1 MGLDMYLDVR
11 KYVTRVDWSKVP
23 EQLPE
28 GVTHY
33 DFETADFT
41 TVKGMFPTE
50 LLKHNNH
57 GSYVSLNVAY
67 WRKAYA
73 IHKWFVENMAG
84 SLDGGGGGY
93 LSRNDLVELLGSVNR
108 VLKGN
113 LDTAKD
119 ELPDSNSSEAYD
131 KYYYDDLRYTKTM
144 LTDILKVIPENDTD
158 YDFYYNASW

>member
-1 MGLDMYLDVR
+1 MGLDMFLDVR

-28 GVTHY
+28 GITHK

-41 TVKGMFPTE
+41 TVKSMFPTE

-57 GSYVSLNVAY
+57 GSYVSFNIAY

-73 IHKWFVENMAG
+73 IHEWFTQNMSGRLENG
-84 SLDGGGGGY
+84 QGGY
-93 LSRNDLVELLGSVNR
+93 LSREDLVELLNTVTK

-113 LDTAKD
+113 LSTAQKL
-119 ELPDSNSSEAYD
+119 LPDTSLSSSYD
-131 KYYYDDLRYTKTM
+131 KYYYEDLRHTKEM
-144 LTDILKVIPENDTD
+144 LTDVLKVIPENDMD
-158 YDFYYNASW
+158 YDFHYNGSW